1 MKAQAIY
8 RIQTDPAI
16 YLSIGTGNW
25 EQLDHSETDTAYML
39 AHPMW
44 YLGAGGVLRY
54 LREARA
60 LRRRNI
66 VLILLNNSLREHRL
80 ARMCGLRS
88 RFISQNMNVC
98 EHTYR
103 IRNEPKRWDAVY
115 IAAAKPYK
123 RLHLARLVDSLQVI
137 TYFWPDQRNAE
148 GKWDLH
154 AFEPAIRHASFND
167 DWISDTEEIA
177 RRVSASRCGL
187 ALSRKEGAMLG
198 MMQYLY
204 AGLPVVSTPSLGGRD
219 LFLDPRH
226 SVIVEPTAEA
236 VRDGVREVLRRN
248 VPPEEVRTATLERVD
263 SERRKLHALCRELGR
278 GGGHDCPDYAAFHE
292 HVWGPPDG
300 LERLRVY

>member
-8 RIQTDPAI
+8 RIQSDPAI
-16 YLSIGTGNW
+16 YLSIGTANW
-25 EQLDHSETDTAYML
+25 RYLDHRGTDTGYLL

-44 YLGAGGVLRY
+44 YLGLGGVWRY

-60 LRRRNI
+60 LRRRNM
-66 VLILLNNSLREHRL
+66 VLILLNNSLREHRI
-80 ARMCGLRS
+80 ARLCGLRS

-98 EHTYR
+98 EHAFR
-103 IRNEPKRWDAVY
+103 IRDEPKRWDAVY

-123 RLHLARLVDSLQVI
+123 RLHLAGLVESLQVI
-137 TYFWPDQRNAE
+137 TYFWPDVRNAA

-154 AFEPAIRHASFND
+154 AFEPAIRQAAFNE
-167 DWISDTEEIA
+167 DWISDPEEIG

-219 LFLDPRH
+219 VFLDPRY
-226 SVIVEPTAEA
+226 SVIVKPTAKA
-236 VRDGVREVLRRN
+236 VRDGVREILSRRI
-248 VPPEEVRTATLERVD
+248 PPEQVRAAALARVD
-263 SERRKLHALCRELGR
+263 TERRKLYALCRELSGDPGGR
-278 GGGHDCPDYAAFHE
+278 YPDYASFHG
-292 HVWGPPDG
+292 HVWGGPEG
-300 LERLRVY
+300 LARIRIH